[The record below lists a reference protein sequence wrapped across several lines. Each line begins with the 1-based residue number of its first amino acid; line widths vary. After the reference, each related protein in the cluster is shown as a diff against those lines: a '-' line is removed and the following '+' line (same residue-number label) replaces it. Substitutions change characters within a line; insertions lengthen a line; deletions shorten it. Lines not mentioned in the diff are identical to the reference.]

1 MAGQA
6 EAQSASAV
14 LMIRPTAFC
23 DNPQTRLSNPFQSGI
38 SDTKR
43 SVTARV
49 CAEFDSLVDVLQSNG
64 VVTYVFEG
72 RTQRDAPDEVFPNNW
87 VSTHAD
93 GTVVLY
99 PMMAGNR
106 RHERRSELFKII
118 DSDTDYHT
126 TRMIDL
132 TAHERHHRY
141 LEGTGS
147 LVLDRINRIAYA
159 NLSPRTHL
167 DALEDFSKQLGY
179 EIVSFEAT
187 DDQERPI
194 YHTNVLM
201 SVGTG
206 FAVICS
212 EAIKARTKRARV
224 LESLRSSGREV
235 IEVRR
240 QQLTDFPANL
250 LELVT
255 PDGPAIALSSR
266 AWGSLDKKQR
276 GALARHGRIVTST
289 IPTIERMGGGSVRC
303 MLAEIHLPH

>member
-1 MAGQA
+1 
-6 EAQSASAV
+6 
-14 LMIRPTAFC
+14 MIRPAAFC
-23 DNPQTRLSNPFQSGI
+23 DNPQTRLSNAFQSGI
-38 SDTKR
+38 SDAKIG
-43 SVTARV
+43 VTARV
-49 CAEFDSLVDVLQSNG
+49 CAEFDSLVDVLRSNG

-72 RTQRDAPDEVFPNNW
+72 RAQRDAPDEVFPNNW

-106 RHERRSELFKII
+106 RHERRPELFQTI
-118 DSDTDYHT
+118 DSDSDYHT

-132 TAHERHHRY
+132 TAHEKRHRY

-167 DALEDFSKQLGY
+167 DVLEDFSKQLGY
-179 EIVSFEAT
+179 ESVSFEAT
-187 DDQERPI
+187 DNQKRPI

-212 EAIKARTKRARV
+212 KTIKARTKLAVV

-235 IEVRR
+235 IEVHR
-240 QQLTDFPANL
+240 QQLPDFPANL
-250 LELVT
+250 MALRSCSPHTLGGRWIRRSEVRWHVT
-255 PDGPAIALSSR
+255 EKSSQRQSPLSNEWEGAAYAACSR
-266 AWGSLDKKQR
+266 KFTCRTESA
-276 GALARHGRIVTST
+276 
-289 IPTIERMGGGSVRC
+289 ERDRMF
-303 MLAEIHLPH
+303 